1 MRIRAVDGGPR
12 RWTTALAG
20 HDEPPD
26 WLVLG
31 PALPDETIE
40 AAVDDAKHRCPGI
53 RWALLG
59 NTADD
64 ARCLRWLRRG
74 CDAYLSAAADPGW
87 VAGALL
93 AAACGLTVVDQR
105 FNPDAAADGRPVSPL
120 TRRERE
126 VLGLLRTGSSNREI
140 GARLHLASST
150 VEFHVRNVLAKLG
163 VKNRTAATARAAALG
178 L

>member
-1 MRIRAVDGGPR
+1 MDGGPR
-12 RWTTALAG
+12 RWTRALADDG
-20 HDEPPD
+20 EPPD

-31 PALPDETIE
+31 PAVPDETIE

-59 NTADD
+59 NTADE

-93 AAACGLTVVDQR
+93 AATSGLTVVDQR
-105 FNPDAAADGRPVSPL
+105 FHPDMAAGEPPASPL

-126 VLGLLRTGSSNREI
+126 VLNLLRTGVSNREI

-150 VEFHVRNVLAKLG
+150 VEFHVRNVLTKLG